1 MEQVFTVS
9 LLDGGP
15 KQNGVRSPYI
25 RPGLHTYIRMGFNI
39 DAGRCFKDIEEFTGG
54 SVRCLRETHV
64 DETKKH
70 DLPLV

>member
-25 RPGLHTYIRMGFNI
+25 RPGFENTNTIYGGRNAASLPQFLPAEIPAASDRTGEPQPRTYIG
-39 DAGRCFKDIEEFTGG
+39 
-54 SVRCLRETHV
+54 
-64 DETKKH
+64 
-70 DLPLV
+70 

>member
-25 RPGLHTYIRMGFNI
+25 TLLLTSYTIHSYATAVLAMPRE
-39 DAGRCFKDIEEFTGG
+39 AKFTGG
-54 SVRCLRETHV
+54 SLQCHQGDHL
-64 DETKKH
+64 DEIKKYY
-70 DLPLV
+70 LPVV